1 MGDRQVDFT
10 ILGKELVKVES
21 IDKATGRL
29 KFSGDVF
36 FPNMLHM
43 KILRSSHAHAKVV
56 EIDTRRA
63 ERLKGVKAIITFRD
77 VPKFPVMHQ
86 FLHMPWVMYY
96 DSFLLEETV
105 RHVGDR
111 VAAVVAVTPEIAEEA
126 IELIRVEYEI
136 LKTVFDPL
144 DSIRPDTPL
153 IHHFAQRGEK
163 RIGVKN
169 NIVATRE
176 IEIGDVKKG
185 FSDADLVIENV
196 YKTSRPNNAPLER
209 AVVIC
214 IPETGGKLQVYS
226 TTQGIHPLRMNLASS
241 LGLPL
246 HRVNVHRTYLGGSF
260 GAHIHMGFIEP
271 LAGFLALKT
280 GQPIRAEKSREEM
293 FLSCGRHPMIIRLKT
308 GTKQDGRLVAQL
320 MDLIDDTGAYAFS
333 GESKMVLAAGFF
345 MSMYRCP
352 HQKFMGKTVYT
363 NTPPLTAM
371 RGAGNP
377 QVHFAV
383 ESQMDIISREL
394 NIDPIELR
402 LINHIREGD
411 SFFGQGHDVVC
422 QVQSC
427 GTEDLLK
434 EGSERI
440 GWKRKRE
447 IPHTPWLKRGIG
459 VARGFHTSGCGS
471 PQPSKFIMD
480 YSGAMLKMNED
491 GSVSLIS
498 ACADA
503 GGGTLTAHAA
513 MVAEGLGIDMEK
525 VLICRGDTETTLFDV
540 PTHASRGTY
549 GSGLAV
555 EASVRKMKEIL
566 LEWGSR
572 IFETPVQNLQFG
584 GGKVW
589 VADDPERCLSL
600 EEVARTG
607 QYKGWGTILV
617 EASIRPTACPPHF
630 TVFFVEVEVDTQTGE
645 VKVLHAIGGADVG
658 TVINRVAVEGQIG
671 GGLHMGLGFGLLE
684 DTVIHQETGEILN
697 PNFLDYKILTALDMP
712 TLETI
717 FADTFEPTGPFGAK
731 GIGEGVTNPVAP
743 ALCNAIYDAIGIRIK
758 ELPVTAEKILGALR
772 EKGQMENELSFQYDS
787 KR

>member
-1 MGDRQVDFT
+1 MDFT
-10 ILGKELVKVES
+10 ILGKELIKVEA
-21 IDKATGRL
+21 IDKVTGRL
-29 KFSGDVF
+29 KFSGDMF

-43 KILRSSHAHAKVV
+43 KILRSPHAHARVI
-56 EIDTRRA
+56 EIDTSKVK
-63 ERLKGVKAIITFRD
+63 RLKGVKSIITFRD
-77 VPKFPVMHQ
+77 VPKFRPMHQ

-111 VAAVVAVTPEIAEEA
+111 IAAVAAITPDIAEEA
-126 IELIRVEYEI
+126 IELIRVEYEG
-136 LKTVFDPL
+136 LEAVFDPL
-144 DSIRPDTPL
+144 RSIEPGAPV
-153 IHHFAQRGEK
+153 IHDFVRRGEK
-163 RIGVKN
+163 RIEVKN
-169 NIVATRE
+169 NIVSTRE

-185 FSDADLVIENV
+185 FSEADLVLENV
-196 YKTSRPNNAPLER
+196 FKTSRPNNAPLER
-209 AVVIC
+209 SVVVC

-246 HRVNVHRTYLGGSF
+246 HKVNVHRSYLGGSF

-271 LAGFLALKT
+271 LAGFLALRT

-293 FLSCGRHPMIIRLKT
+293 FLSCGRHPMIVRLKT
-308 GTKQDGRLVAQL
+308 GIKRDGRLVAQL
-320 MDLIDDTGAYAFS
+320 IDLIDDTGAYAFS
-333 GESKMVLAAGFF
+333 GESKMVLAAGFS

-383 ESQMDIISREL
+383 ESQMDIIAKEL
-394 NIDPIELR
+394 NIDPIALR
-402 LINHIREGD
+402 LKNHIREGD
-411 SFFGQGHDVVC
+411 TFFGQGHDVVC

-427 GTEDLLK
+427 GTEQLFK

-440 GWKRKRE
+440 GWKNKKE
-447 IPHTPWLKRGIG
+447 APHRPWMRRGIG
-459 VARGFHTSGCGS
+459 LAKGFHTSGCGS
-471 PQPSKFIMD
+471 PEPSKFIMD
-480 YSGAMLKMNED
+480 YSGAILKMNED
-491 GSVSLIS
+491 GSISLIS

-503 GGGTLTAHAA
+503 GGGTLTGHAA
-513 MVAEGLGIDMEK
+513 IVAEQLGIGLES
-525 VLICRGDTETTLFDV
+525 VSIYNGDTETTLFDV

-555 EASVRKMKEIL
+555 EAAVQKVKETL
-566 LEWGSR
+566 FEWGSR
-572 IFETPVQNLQFG
+572 IFETPVERLQVG
-584 GGKVW
+584 HGKVW
-589 VADDPERCLSL
+589 VADDPERCLSF
-600 EEVARTG
+600 EEVSRTG
-607 QYKGWGTILV
+607 QYKGWGTIMA

-645 VKVLHAIGGADVG
+645 VRVLRAVGGADVG
-658 TVINRVAVEGQIG
+658 TVINRPAVEGQIA

-684 DTVIHQETGEILN
+684 DTVIDRETGKVTN
-697 PNFLDYKILTALDMP
+697 PNFSDYKIFTALDMP
-712 TLETI
+712 TFEAIL
-717 FADTFEPTGPFGAK
+717 ANTFEPTGPSGAK

-743 ALCNAIYDAIGIRIK
+743 AVCNAIYDAVGVRIK
-758 ELPVTAEKILGALR
+758 ELPVTPEKILKAL
-772 EKGQMENELSFQYDS
+772 KQ
-787 KR
+787 KV